1 VIWQSILPEV
11 PEPGGRK
18 LNVSNRVLD
27 VLVPEVALE
36 GAPDVPVNTL
46 FVCNVEKFET
56 VPRAEEAVP
65 ATDFISAERKLTE
78 VRVFARPL
86 APVHAFISIDEQPH
100 DLATV
105 IDAKCLRA
113 PQRQGISRRRGQRV
127 VDRGEGAAAQQE
139 AVLAA
144 GVLVVPD
151 DLTGIIDAEGPS
163 ASGGEGIVDCC
174 EGAVAVPQKPVD
186 AARVGE
192 SPHDLSPAVDAG
204 CLSALGSRENRWW

>member
-18 LNVSNRVLD
+18 LGVSNRVLD

-86 APVHAFISIDEQPH
+86 AELVAPPTVRHHAETSSTMIADLGLPH
-100 DLATV
+100 HTL
-105 IDAKCLRA
+105 
-113 PQRQGISRRRGQRV
+113 
-127 VDRGEGAAAQQE
+127 AQQF
-139 AVLAA
+139 
-144 GVLVVPD
+144 
-151 DLTGIIDAEGPS
+151 
-163 ASGGEGIVDCC
+163 EGI
-174 EGAVAVPQKPVD
+174 
-186 AARVGE
+186 
-192 SPHDLSPAVDAG
+192 
-204 CLSALGSRENRWW
+204 ALR